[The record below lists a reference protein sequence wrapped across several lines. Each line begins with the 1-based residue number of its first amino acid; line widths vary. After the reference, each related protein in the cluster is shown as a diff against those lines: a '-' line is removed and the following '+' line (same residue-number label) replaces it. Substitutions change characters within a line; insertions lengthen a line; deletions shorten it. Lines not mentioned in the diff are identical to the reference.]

1 MSTIWVR
8 QGWPRGLLVKW
19 RFFNTRE
26 VCLTGWRQRIMDKS
40 RAEIGIELSRLIA
53 RQTEF
58 FRKGDPTPA
67 EVQEF
72 ERADERIR
80 QLFADLEQ
88 LNKAA

>member
-1 MSTIWVR
+1 
-8 QGWPRGLLVKW
+8 
-19 RFFNTRE
+19 
-26 VCLTGWRQRIMDKS
+26 MDKS